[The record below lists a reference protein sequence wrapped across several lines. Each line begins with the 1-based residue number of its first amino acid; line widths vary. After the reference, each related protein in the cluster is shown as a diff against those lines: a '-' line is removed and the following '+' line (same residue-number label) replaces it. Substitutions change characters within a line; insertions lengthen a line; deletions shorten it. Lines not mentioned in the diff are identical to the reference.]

1 VLQFA
6 RHVMILGAMTATID
20 SLDVDALPLAP
31 KNPLPILQALSAAR
45 VLHTGLVKLSEAG
58 GPVTRFVPLP
68 KFLAP
73 ALVLVTSPNAV
84 RDVLGRA
91 DGLTERCQIHQ
102 EVRNVAG
109 DNLFVLPNKEWAPR
123 RRVLQPVFTKHNVD
137 GFGRHMSQAAQTFA
151 DHWRE
156 VGDVDLDVECRRL
169 AMRSLGYSILGVDV
183 NEFANEIAQNMHVA
197 SAYATD
203 RALRPVRAPRW
214 LPTPSRRR
222 ARAAVATMRQAT
234 MEILQA
240 CRADPTRDAPL
251 VRALIAATDPDT
263 GQPLSDDDIA
273 NELLI
278 FMLSGHDTTATML
291 TYSLWELGHHP
302 DMQDRVAAEV
312 AEIGDGELTPDDVPR
327 LEYTA
332 QVLNE
337 SLRLCPPAAGVGRVA
352 LRDIAVDGYRV
363 EAGSI
368 VAVGINAL
376 HRDPTLWERPLV
388 FDPDRFSPE
397 NSANRDRWQFIPF
410 AAGPRSCIGEHF
422 AMLVTTLALATIVRS
437 IRIRSTDN
445 DFPLES
451 PCTTVAK
458 GPIPAQIDARR

>member
-1 VLQFA
+1 
-6 RHVMILGAMTATID
+6 MTATID
-20 SLDVDALPLAP
+20 TRDVRALPLAP
-31 KNPLPILQALSAAR
+31 KNPLPLRQLLKEAR
-45 VLHTGLVKLSEAG
+45 VLHTGLPLLSEAG

-68 KFLAP
+68 KWLAP
-73 ALVLVTSPNAV
+73 ALVLVTSPSGV
-84 RDVLGRA
+84 RDVLGRT
-91 DGLTERCQIHQ
+91 DGLAERCQIHH

-123 RRVLQPVFTKHNVD
+123 RRALQPVFTKQNVA
-137 GFGRHMSQAAQTFA
+137 GFARHMTQAAQTSA

-156 VGDVDLDVECRRL
+156 VGDIDLDAECRRL
-169 AMRSLGYSILGVDV
+169 AMRSLGHSILGVDV
-183 NEFANEIAQNMHVA
+183 NEFGAEIAQNMHVA

-203 RALRPVRAPRW
+203 RALRPMRAPRW

-222 ARAAVATMRQAT
+222 ARAAVATMRGVT
-234 MEILQA
+234 MDILQA

-251 VRALIAATDPDT
+251 VQALIAATDPDT
-263 GQPLSDDDIA
+263 GQPLSDDDICS
-273 NELLI
+273 ELLI

-291 TYSLWELGHHP
+291 TYALWQLGHHS
-302 DMQDRVAAEV
+302 DIQNRVAAEV
-312 AEIGDGELTPDDVPR
+312 AAVGDQELTPDDVPR
-327 LEYTA
+327 LGYTV

-337 SLRLCPPAAGVGRVA
+337 SLRLCPPAAGVGRLVQ
-352 LRDIAVDGYRV
+352 RDIEVDGYRV
-363 EAGSI
+363 EAGTI

-376 HRDPTLWERPLV
+376 HRDPALWERPLV

-397 NSANRDRWQFIPF
+397 NSKNRDRWQFIPF

-437 IRIRSTDN
+437 TRIRSLDK

-451 PCTTVAK
+451 PYTTVAK
-458 GPIPAQIDARR
+458 GPIPARVDARR

>member
-1 VLQFA
+1 
-6 RHVMILGAMTATID
+6 MTATID
-20 SLDVDALPLAP
+20 QLDVATLPLAP
-31 KNPLPILQALSAAR
+31 KNPLPILRVLSAAR
-45 VLHTGLVKLSEAG
+45 ALHTGLPLLSEAG

-68 KFLAP
+68 KLFAP
-73 ALVLVTSPNAV
+73 ALVLVTSPSGV

-91 DGLTERCQIHQ
+91 DGLTERCQIHH

-109 DNLFVLPNKEWAPR
+109 DNLFCLPNREWAPR
-123 RRVLQPVFTKHNVD
+123 RRALQPVFTKQNVD
-137 GFGRHMSQAAQTFA
+137 SLGEHMTQAAQTFA
-151 DHWRE
+151 DRWRNL
-156 VGDVDLDVECRRL
+156 GDVDLDTECRRL
-169 AMRSLGYSILGVDV
+169 AMRSLGRSILGVDV
-183 NEFANEIAQNMHVA
+183 NEFEDEIAQNMHLA
-197 SAYATD
+197 STYATD

-222 ARAAVATMRQAT
+222 ARAAVATMKQAT

-240 CRADPTRDAPL
+240 CRADPTRDAAL
-251 VRALIAATDPDT
+251 VQALIAATDPDT
-263 GQPLSDDDIA
+263 GRPLSDEDISS
-273 NELLI
+273 ELLI

-291 TYSLWELGHHP
+291 TYALWELGHHP
-302 DMQDRVAAEV
+302 DTQDRIATEV
-312 AEIGDGELTPDDVPR
+312 AEIGDRELTPDDVPR
-327 LEYTA
+327 LRYTA

-363 EAGSI
+363 EAGTI

-376 HRDPTLWERPLV
+376 HRDPALWERPLV

-397 NSANRDRWQFIPF
+397 NSTNRDRWQFIPF

-437 IRIRSTDN
+437 IRIRSADN

-458 GPIPAQIDARR
+458 GPIPAHVDARR

>member
-1 VLQFA
+1 
-6 RHVMILGAMTATID
+6 MTAT
-20 SLDVDALPLAP
+20 VDRLQVGALPLAP
-31 KNPLPILQALSAAR
+31 KNPLPIRQVLKAAR
-45 VLHTGLVKLSEAG
+45 ELHTGLTLLSEAG

-73 ALVLVTSPNAV
+73 ALVLVSSPSGV

-91 DGLTERCQIHQ
+91 DGLTERCLIHQ

-109 DNLFVLPNKEWAPR
+109 DNLFVLLNKEWAPR
-123 RRVLQPVFTKHNVD
+123 RRALQPVFTRHNVD
-137 GFGRHMSQAAQTFA
+137 GFGGHMTQAAQTFA

-156 VGDVDLDVECRRL
+156 VGDIDLDAECRRL
-169 AMRSLGYSILGVDV
+169 AMRSLGRSILGVDV
-183 NEFANEIAQNMHVA
+183 NEFGDDIAQNMHVA
-197 SAYATD
+197 STYATD

-222 ARAAVATMRQAT
+222 ARAAVATMRRVT
-234 MEILQA
+234 RDILQA

-251 VRALIAATDPDT
+251 VHALIAATDPDT
-263 GQPLSDDDIA
+263 GRTLSDDDICG
-273 NELLI
+273 ELLI

-291 TYSLWELGHHP
+291 TYALWQLGHHP

-312 AEIGDGELTPDDVPR
+312 AEIGDRELTPHDVPR
-327 LEYTA
+327 LAYTA

-337 SLRLCPPAAGVGRVA
+337 SLRLCPPAAGVGRLA
-352 LRDIAVDGYRV
+352 LSDIEVDGYRV
-363 EAGSI
+363 EAGTI
-368 VAVGINAL
+368 VAVAISAL
-376 HRDPTLWERPLV
+376 HRDPALWDRPQV

-397 NSANRDRWQFIPF
+397 NSANRARWQFIPF

-422 AMLVTTLALATIVRS
+422 AMLVSTLALATIVRTV
-437 IRIRSTDN
+437 RVGSTDK

-458 GPIPAQIDARR
+458 GPIPARVDARR

>member
-1 VLQFA
+1 
-6 RHVMILGAMTATID
+6 MTATID
-20 SLDVDALPLAP
+20 RLDVGALPLAP
-31 KNPLPILQALSAAR
+31 KNPLPILRALSAAR
-45 VLHTGLVKLSEAG
+45 ALHTGLETLSEAG
-58 GPVTRFVPLP
+58 GPVTRFEPLP
-68 KFLAP
+68 KLFSP
-73 ALVLVTSPNAV
+73 ALVLVSSPNGV
-84 RDVLGRA
+84 RDVLGRT

-102 EVRNVAG
+102 EVRNVSG

-123 RRVLQPVFTKHNVD
+123 RRALQPVFTKHNVD
-137 GFGRHMSQAAQTFA
+137 GLGRHMTQAAQIFA

-156 VGDVDLDVECRRL
+156 VGEVDLDAECRRL
-169 AMRSLGYSILGVDV
+169 AMRSLGRSILGVDV
-183 NEFANEIAQNMHVA
+183 NEFENEIAQNMHLA

-234 MEILQA
+234 MAILQA

-251 VRALIAATDPDT
+251 VQALIAATDPET
-263 GQPLSDDDIA
+263 GRPLSDEDIA

-291 TYSLWELGHHP
+291 TYALWELGHHP

-312 AEIGDGELTPDDVPR
+312 AEIGDRELTPGDVPR
-327 LEYTA
+327 LGYTA
-332 QVLNE
+332 QVINE
-337 SLRLCPPAAGVGRVA
+337 SLRLCPPAAGVGRLA
-352 LRDIAVDGYRV
+352 LADIAVDGYRV
-363 EAGSI
+363 EAGTI
-368 VAVGINAL
+368 VAVAITAL
-376 HRDPTLWERPLV
+376 HRDPALWERPLV
-388 FDPDRFSPE
+388 FDPDRFSAE

-422 AMLVTTLALATIVRS
+422 AMLVTTLALATVVRS
-437 IRIRSTDN
+437 IRIRSTN
-445 DFPLES
+445 MHFPLAS

-458 GPIPAQIDARR
+458 GPIPARVEARR